1 MARGGPSNEAVARW
15 EGGLRT
21 AVSVGEFRF
30 VVDEPVSAGGGNAGP
45 MPTDYFLG
53 SLASCYALALVW
65 EAGKRGLE
73 MPADLEVT
81 AQGRYEGPS
90 FAELEVRVRTS
101 LDDETL
107 EPLMAAASRVCY
119 VSRTV
124 QRSAPIEVRRA

>member
-1 MARGGPSNEAVARW
+1 MARGGASNEAVARW

-30 VVDEPVSAGGGNAGP
+30 VVDEPVSAGGGNTGP

-65 EAGKRGLE
+65 EARKRGLE

-90 FAELEVRVRTS
+90 FAQLEVRVLTS

-107 EPLMAAASRVCY
+107 TPLMEAASRVCY

-124 QRSAPIEVRRA
+124 QRSPPIEVRRA